1 MQTGFS
7 KFLDC
12 LDSYLDLLDNSTI
25 TLVCETQINI
35 YGSITLENGAIMRA
49 SNNYHNKAWFSD
61 IAITMDSDES
71 SDYISDQGL
80 CYGQVIHQ

>member
-1 MQTGFS
+1 VPRLYAAGE
-7 KFLDC
+7 
-12 LDSYLDLLDNSTI
+12 I
-25 TLVCETQINI
+25 A
-35 YGSITLENGAIMRA
+35 GGANGANRLSGNALPEALVFGERA
-49 SNNYHNKAWFSD
+49 GAAAARLAGRQSSD